1 MIQLT
6 WQPESTLFP
15 VSALVPAMSL
25 TASDLRQP
33 GYGSDPAE
41 SGACVPICGLSTNP
55 AEGALGL
62 VS

>member
-1 MIQLT
+1 MIQPT

-25 TASDLRQP
+25 TASNLRLP
-33 GYGSDPAE
+33 RGWSDPAE
-41 SGACVPICGLSTNP
+41 SGACVPVERLSTNP
-55 AEGALGL
+55 ADGPLGL